1 MNRSEG
7 KMLLT
12 LVFTWAT
19 WDEALGFLHAF
30 GSSKYRAN
38 RMPGSDLFHEEVPEA
53 FITRVFDV
61 MRRASRHMFFVLT
74 KRSERLRDMASRL
87 PWPDHLWMGVSVE
100 RGDYAYRLDHLRQTP
115 AKVKVAVFEPLLGP
129 VPSLNLKDIHWV
141 IAGGETGP
149 EARPM
154 QEAWVAD
161 LRDQCLAASV
171 PFYFKQWGSA
181 APGRRGCLLQGRT
194 WDEMPQ
200 AWRDDSMENGLLFE
214 S

>member
-100 RGDYAYRLDHLRQTP
+100 RGDYAHRLDHLQQTP

-129 VPSLNLKDIHWV
+129 VPSLNLKDLHWV
-141 IAGGETGP
+141 IAGGRNGSGGP
-149 EARPM
+149 TDARSLGGRPAGPMSGCWRAVLLQAMGQCGPGAAWASAARPN
-154 QEAWVAD
+154 
-161 LRDQCLAASV
+161 LGRD
-171 PFYFKQWGSA
+171 
-181 APGRRGCLLQGRT
+181 APGLAGRP
-194 WDEMPQ
+194 DQEQ
-200 AWRDDSMENGLLFE
+200 SLV
-214 S
+214 